1 MYFDF
6 DNVSL
11 DNPFRLYLKQIA
23 VRFLLNRRLH
33 RQWLSFKT
41 TYQLQTIFMLEN
53 DTAGYRT
60 QHSRKMIFCTE
71 TKLSSIVNNFF
82 SDVLI
87 VVQFLSTHNFSRNF
101 HCLNSYQEIALDIF
115 VAFEDYLSYHC
126 DCKHRY
132 HHH

>member
-60 QHSRKMIFCTE
+60 QHSTKMIFCT
-71 TKLSSIVNNFF
+71 I
-82 SDVLI
+82 
-87 VVQFLSTHNFSRNF
+87 
-101 HCLNSYQEIALDIF
+101 
-115 VAFEDYLSYHC
+115 
-126 DCKHRY
+126 
-132 HHH
+132 